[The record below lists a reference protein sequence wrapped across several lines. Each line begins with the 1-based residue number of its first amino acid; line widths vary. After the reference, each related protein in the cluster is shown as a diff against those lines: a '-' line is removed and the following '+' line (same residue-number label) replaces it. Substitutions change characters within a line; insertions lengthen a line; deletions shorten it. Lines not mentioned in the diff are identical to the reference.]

1 MAKVLSIELGHSVI
15 KLCEMDY
22 KVKRPKIYQCHEG
35 ITPLGAVVDGY
46 ISQNKMKELAYA
58 VKEIIAR
65 NGIKTKKVIFTVA
78 SSKIITR
85 EVTVPAVKEN
95 QIGSVVQANLSEYF
109 PVSLTEY
116 EVTQSLVQT
125 ISEGPDAGKHRVLV
139 FAAEK
144 SMLDSYRAL
153 ASACGLDVL
162 NVCCSG
168 AGIIE
173 SARNAK
179 TAGCQAIIKMEE
191 KYSIV
196 SIVKDGVLLLQRSIN
211 YGVGDAMNEVAT
223 QPSFAAGDTLGVWR
237 VITRQNCTTE
247 PIAGVKE
254 AGRPE
259 AREAVTEA
267 LNPLLSGT
275 MRVLDYF
282 NSHFNGEEIEG
293 VSLIGLGAQFIGVA
307 EILGEALG
315 IVCKKANMLQ
325 DIDVVDSDVKQKS
338 DAYFSCIGAGFSGEG
353 FLHDSAKD
361 KAKKETDY
369 TLLTV
374 LVGIVAVVGVG
385 ALAAASI
392 IPYNKAKSENET
404 LQAEYATYQQGLD
417 VYNAKVAAEDV
428 LQKIKHADSMSE
440 HKNDALYDFLV
451 ELEEK
456 MPKDVEF
463 LEFKSDDEQAEIQIS
478 FTDKETAAK
487 AIETLRGFESVS
499 YVYGTTVDE
508 RLMTEQDSSLRL
520 AEMMLAAEAEG
531 VEFNLEEVLETTFP
545 GYEIEE
551 DENGE
556 EVLLLPEVIVTTF
569 CVYNPRELAP
579 EVVVRDEKTNAGGAN
594 AQAVAQ

>member
-22 KVKRPKIYQCHEG
+22 KVKKPKIYQCHEA

-46 ISQNKMKELAYA
+46 ITQNKMKDLAYSI
-58 VKEIIAR
+58 KETIAR
-65 NGIKTKKVIFTVA
+65 NGIKTKKVVFTVA

-109 PVSLTEY
+109 PVSLSEY

-125 ISEGPDAGKHRVLV
+125 IAEGPDAGKHRVLV

-144 SMLDSYRAL
+144 AMLDAYREL

-168 AGIIE
+168 ASIIE

-196 SIVKDGVLLLQRSIN
+196 SIVKDGVLMLQRSIN

-267 LNPLLSGT
+267 LNPLLNGT

-282 NSHFNGEEIEG
+282 NSHFNGEEIEN
-293 VSLIGLGAQFIGVA
+293 VSIIGLGAQFIGVA

-325 DIDVVDSDVKQKS
+325 DIEVVDSDVKQKS
-338 DAYFSCIGAGFSGEG
+338 DAYFSCIGAGFSGDG
-353 FLHDSAKD
+353 FLHDSAKE

-369 TLLTV
+369 TAITV
-374 LVGIVAVVGVG
+374 LVALVGVVGAVLLV
-385 ALAAASI
+385 ALSL
-392 IPYNKAKSENET
+392 IPYNKAKQENAR
-404 LQAEYATYQQGLD
+404 LQADRARYQEGLD
-417 VYNAKVAAEDV
+417 AYNAYTGVADIY
-428 LQKIKHADSMSE
+428 QKFLHGDSMSD
-440 HKNDALYDFLV
+440 HKNDGLYAFLTD
-451 ELEEK
+451 LEKNLPADIEIT
-456 MPKDVEF
+456 
-463 LEFKSDDEQAEIQIS
+463 EFKSDDVQAEITMVVS
-478 FTDKETAAK
+478 DKATMAK
-487 AIETLRGFESVS
+487 TIETLREFESVM
-499 YVYGTTVDE
+499 TVSIKSISEKELSEMEVAELEKIKQVVAESEGEDGE
-508 RLMTEQDSSLRL
+508 AVTE
-520 AEMMLAAEAEG
+520 EP
-531 VEFNLEEVLETTFP
+531 VEE
-545 GYEIEE
+545 
-551 DENGE
+551 GE
-556 EVLLLPEVIVTTF
+556 EEEGARELTF
-569 CVYNPRELAP
+569 TINCIYYPLELAP
-579 EVVVRDEKTNAGGAN
+579 EVIDYT
-594 AQAVAQ
+594 AVSAEDAAVQGQTQ